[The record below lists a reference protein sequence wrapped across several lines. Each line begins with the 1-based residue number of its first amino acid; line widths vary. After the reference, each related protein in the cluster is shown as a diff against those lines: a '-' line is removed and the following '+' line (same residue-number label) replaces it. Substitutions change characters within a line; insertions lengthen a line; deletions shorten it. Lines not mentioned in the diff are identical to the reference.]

1 MARSDG
7 RQPTDLR
14 PISFETGFIAHHPG
28 SVLVSFGG
36 TRVLC
41 AATVEDRVPPF
52 RLESGGGWMTATY
65 SMLPA
70 STHTRRRREI
80 GHQDGRSVE
89 IQRLIGRVLRNAF
102 NLDKMGPITI
112 NLDCDVLQADGGTRT
127 ASITG
132 GWVACRI
139 LLEKLARAGKHS
151 FGPGDVDK
159 ILPGQVAAVS
169 LGILKGEVLTDL
181 NYAEDSRVDTD
192 LNLVGRA
199 DGTFVEV
206 QGTAEGAPMRR
217 EELNQLLD
225 QGMAAIAQLCE
236 LQTAAVKAA

>member
-1 MARSDG
+1 M
-7 RQPTDLR
+7 
-14 PISFETGFIAHHPG
+14 
-28 SVLVSFGG
+28 
-36 TRVLC
+36 
-41 AATVEDRVPPF
+41 
-52 RLESGGGWMTATY
+52 
-65 SMLPA
+65 
-70 STHTRRRREI
+70 
-80 GHQDGRSVE
+80 E